1 MDSIIEGNFFPD
13 MPEQNAVVYSSSA
26 AIQKLDLHSKN
37 NHNELSKS
45 QRSMRFY
52 RTDSQGSKQLVA
64 FQTAA
69 VGSST
74 TTNAG
79 EESKE
84 ERKRGGQGKE

>member
-74 TTNAG
+74 TPAE

-84 ERKRGGQGKE
+84 ERKRGGQEKE